1 MERGTAQR
9 QKGACPRAC
18 SSCALI
24 LSLDLELPFSSL
36 LHPFFFVLQTS
47 PSHSLNNQP
56 PQTGSYGIVFH
67 GTRLS
72 DGQPCAVK
80 CIPKSRISA
89 NATALADARREGE
102 ILSLVSPHP
111 GIASLLELAEDKHN
125 AYYVTELCS
134 GGELFDA
141 LVAQGAFGEADA
153 AACFEAM
160 VRALDHVHQL
170 GVTHRDVKPEN
181 FLLVS
186 EEEQEAAVIAAE
198 AEAERKRLEEEERR
212 GKEVESTSSSS
223 SSEDDEGSEESE
235 EASDEEEGGKSKPGI
250 SAGRDDVAPP
260 STVGRWQRVEEEG
273 ENLGGRGGNGNGS
286 GNGNGNSRKKH
297 CIASRLRLA
306 DFGLATYALPGEIL
320 TDVVGSAPYVAPEVL
335 RRSYSTAAD
344 MWSLG

>member
-1 MERGTAQR
+1 MERGPIFRPLPSFSVA
-9 QKGACPRAC
+9 P
-18 SSCALI
+18 LF
-24 LSLDLELPFSSL
+24 SLTSTSPCPFSSPL
-36 LHPFFFVLQTS
+36 FSSSSSSFLTTPPPFLTYK
-47 PSHSLNNQP
+47 
-56 PQTGSYGIVFH
+56 GSYGIVFH

-80 CIPKSRISA
+80 CIPKTRIA
-89 NATALADARREGE
+89 ADAAALDDARREGE
-102 ILSLVSPHP
+102 VLSLVSPGP
-111 GIASLLELAEDKHN
+111 GIASLLALAEDRHN

-141 LVAQGAFGEADA
+141 LVASGAGFGEADA

-186 EEEQEAAVIAAE
+186 EEEQEAAERAAAAAAAAATAAAAAAAAATREESMEE
-198 AEAERKRLEEEERR
+198 AAGR
-212 GKEVESTSSSS
+212 GRAGDDDASSSSS
-223 SSEDDEGSEESE
+223 SSEDEG
-235 EASDEEEGGKSKPGI
+235 EEEDDGRAGTGTG
-250 SAGRDDVAPP
+250 AAAFGRDDVIAPP
-260 STVGRWQRVEEEG
+260 ATPGRPPQRAEEESD
-273 ENLGGRGGNGNGS
+273 EAGNVPSEAKTSHG
-286 GNGNGNSRKKH
+286 
-297 CIASRLRLA
+297 IASRLRLA
-306 DFGLATYALPGEIL
+306 DFGLAAYALPGEIL